1 MSSANDNKAGRVA
14 NVPLRF
20 LGALTLSVF
29 AITAGFGVMSA
40 RHLFHRGADNQAA
53 TVSAA
58 PDMSPFFLEQRAS
71 RLSESE
77 ATRRV
82 VYPYSVIPGGV
93 QSTMELTS
101 AVMHDP
107 VVAGH
112 YSDFDI
118 SRAKLVRLDHDEL
131 VHVSYRMNN
140 MIYWTKRTYL
150 LHKGEMLV
158 SDGKH
163 QARTRCGNRVSQ
175 NPTGNTSKNEP
186 GPTALEVPQDPAP
199 FHAMDLPMMFA
210 MEPPPSTDIAIPSG
224 GATPPG
230 GVFFIPPVIM
240 IPGAA
245 GPKPS
250 TASGPTGSTGSSG
263 PTGSTGPSGPTGGSG
278 PTGSTGPSGP
288 TGGSGPTG
296 STGPSGPTGGSGP
309 TGSTGPSGPTGGS
322 GPTGS
327 TGPSGPTGG
336 SGPTGSTG
344 PSGPT
349 GGSGPT
355 GSTGGGAP
363 PPPPPP
369 PPPTP
374 TPEPGSLLLVG
385 TGIAAVLKLRK
396 KAAK

>member
-1 MSSANDNKAGRVA
+1 
-14 NVPLRF
+14 
-20 LGALTLSVF
+20 
-29 AITAGFGVMSA
+29 
-40 RHLFHRGADNQAA
+40 
-53 TVSAA
+53 
-58 PDMSPFFLEQRAS
+58 
-71 RLSESE
+71 
-77 ATRRV
+77 
-82 VYPYSVIPGGV
+82 
-93 QSTMELTS
+93 
-101 AVMHDP
+101 
-107 VVAGH
+107 GH

-118 SRAKLVRLDHDEL
+118 ARAKLVRLDHDEV

-175 NPTGNTSKNEP
+175 NPPGPNSPNEP

-240 IPGAA
+240 IPGA
-245 GPKPS
+245 PVP
-250 TASGPTGSTGSSG
+250 ASSNGSSG
-263 PTGSTGPSGPTGGSG
+263 PTGSTGSTGGSGPTGSTGGSGPTGSTGGTGPMGGSG

-296 STGPSGPTGGSGP
+296 STGPSGPH
-309 TGSTGPSGPTGGS
+309 
-322 GPTGS
+322 
-327 TGPSGPTGG
+327 
-336 SGPTGSTG
+336 
-344 PSGPT
+344 

-396 KAAK
+396 KANK